1 MGLKGL
7 ITDIQRFSLHD
18 GPGIRTTVFFKG
30 CNLNCAWCHNPETIN
45 PKPELL
51 YYESQCLGCLHCIP
65 VCPAG
70 AQRAVDGQHRFERD
84 RCIACGRCAA
94 VCYPGAAVLAGREV
108 SAQAVLEEILQ
119 DRAYYQRSGGGVT
132 LSGGEVL
139 VQKDF
144 AREILAL
151 CREQGVPTAIE
162 TNLCATWEDLQTVLP
177 LTDLLLLDVK
187 HWDAAE
193 HRRWTGADNRLIH
206 ENLRHLAQV
215 QVPLIIR
222 TPVIPG
228 VNDSE
233 PVIARIAECL
243 AGLPNLLYY
252 ELLRFNPLGE
262 NKYRALGRENP
273 FQGAAWLP
281 EATMECLARA
291 AEGYGIRVKRD

>member
-1 MGLKGL
+1 MKGF

-51 YYESQCLGCLHCIP
+51 YYEEQCLGCGHCVP
-65 VCPAG
+65 VCPTG
-70 AQRAVDGQHRFERD
+70 AQRIVDGRHLFERD

-108 SAQAVLEEILQ
+108 PATAVLHEILL
-119 DRAYYQRSGGGVT
+119 DRTYYIRSGGGVT

-144 AREILAL
+144 AREILGL
-151 CREQGVPTAIE
+151 CREQGILTAIE
-162 TNLCATWEDLQTVLP
+162 TNLCAAWEDLQTMLP
-177 LTDLLLLDVK
+177 LTDLLLLDMK

-193 HRRWTGADNRLIH
+193 HRRWIGADNRLILA
-206 ENLRHLAQV
+206 NVRRLAQV
-215 QVPLIIR
+215 RVPLIIR

-233 PVIARIAECL
+233 AVIGDIAECI

-262 NKYRALGRENP
+262 GKYRALGRENP
-273 FQGAAWLP
+273 FRGAAWLP
-281 EATMECLARA
+281 DETMERLAQTA
-291 AEGYGIRVKRD
+291 AGHGIRVKRS